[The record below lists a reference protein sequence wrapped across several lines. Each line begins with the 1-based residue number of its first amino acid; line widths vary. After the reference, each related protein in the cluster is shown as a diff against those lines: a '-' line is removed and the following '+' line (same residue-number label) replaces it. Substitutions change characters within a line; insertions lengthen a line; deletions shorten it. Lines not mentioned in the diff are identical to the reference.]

1 MKQINLT
8 IEAGDGMEHDN
19 SFVTSLTNGVQAQF
33 TQITKNSKLIFCGKK
48 VDIMFDSRLRIKFRN
63 AIARKPFVVFTDG
76 NKRKKFKISVK
87 SNIHYQ
93 DSSGVH
99 HLIVRRLDT
108 KDTKEFLWLVADTNY
123 ISGLITH

>member
-1 MKQINLT
+1 MKKINLT

-19 SFVTSLTNGVQAQF
+19 SFVTSLTDGVQEHV
-33 TQITKNSKLIFCGKK
+33 TQITKNTKLNFCGKK
-48 VDIMFDSRLRIKFRN
+48 VDIIFDSQLRIKFRN
-63 AIARKPFVVFTDG
+63 MRTRKPFVVFTDG

-99 HLIVRRLDT
+99 HLIVRRFDT

>member
-1 MKQINLT
+1 MKKINLT
-8 IEAGDGMEHDN
+8 VEAGNGIEHDN
-19 SFVTSLTNGVQAQF
+19 VFFTNLTNESQAQF

-48 VDIMFDSRLRIKFRN
+48 VDAMFDSQLKIKFRN
-63 AIARKPFVVFTDG
+63 ARARTPFVVFIDG
-76 NKRKKFKISVK
+76 NKRKKFKLKVK